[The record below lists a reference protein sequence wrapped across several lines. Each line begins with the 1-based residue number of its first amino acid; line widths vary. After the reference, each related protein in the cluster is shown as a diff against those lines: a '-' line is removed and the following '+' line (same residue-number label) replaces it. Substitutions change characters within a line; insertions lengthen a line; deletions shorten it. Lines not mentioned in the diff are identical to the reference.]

1 MLKKA
6 GLILVLFLVG
16 LTHSRA
22 QDTSGC
28 LTQAQLLRLQ
38 YADLEDI
45 RRFLNNE
52 GWSLEGAE
60 LGQSLD
66 YFERPLRFDAVRWDR
81 GYFYNGGK
89 IYLYSAP
96 GLARVVVYQSN
107 TSCFSVLRSGL
118 SSSDAIT
125 SVENDLLKTQVTRN
139 GITIEFRESTFGGPE
154 NRYIILVYN
163 AESIAK
169 ALDKV
174 KFQEAEAVRLANE
187 RRLEFETLVADAERL
202 FDAKQFSLAKLK
214 YELALQMEYD
224 PKLTEKVNL
233 CIRGLG
239 TELVSNADAL
249 YEKQQYAAAISKYQE
264 AITFASGYS
273 FLSSQSDYARQQI
286 TAIREVQEI
295 LTTRKRKIFNY
306 AETNASEL
314 DAFKGEVL
322 KNLENQIL
330 AQPKGYLNASYRIA
344 FDTLGYNN
352 SQLSNI
358 TGSVK
363 NYQER
368 MDPMLKGTLLSP
380 SRIGAYNVASES
392 RFSIAAKWET
402 DRISYSYGPK
412 DKNASG
418 ILSPELSSARSYLQR
433 NAMGYG
439 NYILRVRDKEVNN
452 RTYRDIELT
461 NYRVVGPEAAF
472 LSMLMPGMGTLKVTY
487 GEKGWGRFAAFLV
500 STGLAVGAK
509 MYSDQQY
516 DKYKLATEQIEID
529 RLYNQA
535 NLSHQISLGAA
546 GLAATIYV
554 HDFFWVLSKGGK
566 NKKEAKNLKKRLDA
580 TPISIQNQPIQ
591 LK

>member
-1 MLKKA
+1 
-6 GLILVLFLVG
+6 
-16 LTHSRA
+16 
-22 QDTSGC
+22 
-28 LTQAQLLRLQ
+28 
-38 YADLEDI
+38 
-45 RRFLNNE
+45 
-52 GWSLEGAE
+52 
-60 LGQSLD
+60 
-66 YFERPLRFDAVRWDR
+66 
-81 GYFYNGGK
+81 
-89 IYLYSAP
+89 
-96 GLARVVVYQSN
+96 
-107 TSCFSVLRSGL
+107 
-118 SSSDAIT
+118 
-125 SVENDLLKTQVTRN
+125 
-139 GITIEFRESTFGGPE
+139 
-154 NRYIILVYN
+154 
-163 AESIAK
+163 
-169 ALDKV
+169 
-174 KFQEAEAVRLANE
+174 
-187 RRLEFETLVADAERL
+187 
-202 FDAKQFSLAKLK
+202 
-214 YELALQMEYD
+214 
-224 PKLTEKVNL
+224 LTEKVNL

-239 TELVSNADAL
+239 TELVSNADDL

-264 AITFASGYS
+264 AITFASGYT
-273 FLSSQSDYARQQI
+273 FLSSQSDYAKQQI
-286 TAIREVQEI
+286 SAIREIQEI

-306 AETNASEL
+306 SETNASEYS
-314 DAFKGEVL
+314 AFEEAVL

-352 SQLSNI
+352 SQLSNV

-363 NYQER
+363 NYKELI
-368 MDPMLKGTLLSP
+368 DPMLKGTLLSP

-516 DKYKLATEQIEID
+516 DKYKLATEQVEID

-546 GLAATIYV
+546 
-554 HDFFWVLSKGGK
+554 
-566 NKKEAKNLKKRLDA
+566 
-580 TPISIQNQPIQ
+580 
-591 LK
+591 